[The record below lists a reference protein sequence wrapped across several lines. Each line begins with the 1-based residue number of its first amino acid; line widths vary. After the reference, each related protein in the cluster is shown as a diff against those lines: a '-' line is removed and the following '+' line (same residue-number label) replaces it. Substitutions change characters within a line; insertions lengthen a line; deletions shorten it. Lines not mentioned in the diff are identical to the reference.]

1 MLKRNTALA
10 LLIAWCTALF
20 AVRVMRS
27 GTLKY
32 AFLPWNL
39 FLAAIPLYAAHM
51 LQKQRSQAM
60 QAVWFAMWLLF
71 LPNAPYIVTDF
82 VHLRQRPFIPLW
94 YDIALL
100 AFYAATGLLLG
111 YASVADVQRWVAERF
126 SETKAWI
133 CSAAALVLCGA
144 GIYIGRF
151 LRWNS
156 WDALINPIEVMAS
169 IRGRVVSVTFVYG
182 FGLLVGYLAFRAF
195 ASDEPA
201 QSSEVL
207 RQR

>member
-1 MLKRNTALA
+1 MKKRTAALT

-39 FLAAIPLYAAHM
+39 FLAFIPLYASTM
-51 LQKQRSQAM
+51 LQRARAGAAQ
-60 QAVWFAMWLLF
+60 VGWLVMWLLF

-100 AFYAATGLLLG
+100 ACYAATGLLLG
-111 YASVADVQRWVAERF
+111 YASVADVQRWVSERYG
-126 SETKAWI
+126 ETKAWL
-133 CSAAALVLCGA
+133 CSAVALVLCGA

-156 WDALINPIEVMAS
+156 WDALINPIELLAS
-169 IRGRVVSVTFVYG
+169 IRGRVVSVTLVYG
-182 FGLLVGYLAFRAF
+182 LALLVGYLAFRAF
-195 ASDEPA
+195 SSDERG
-201 QSSEVL
+201 QSSEAL